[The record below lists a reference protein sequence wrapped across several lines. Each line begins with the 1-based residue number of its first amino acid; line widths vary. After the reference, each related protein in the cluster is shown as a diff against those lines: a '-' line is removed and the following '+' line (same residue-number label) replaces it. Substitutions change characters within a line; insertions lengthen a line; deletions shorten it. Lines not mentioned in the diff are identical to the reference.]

1 MKSDLKIIGKF
12 ENYSQIVLILCDVKV
27 TDFNVHVND
36 K

>member
-1 MKSDLKIIGKF
+1 MKSDLKII
-12 ENYSQIVLILCDVKV
+12 ENYLQIVLILCDVGV